1 MCNWCGLFSQSS
13 FDFSAS
19 CGGWSSRPTP
29 TSICPAVPS
38 CVRVL
43 TPSQAG
49 ERSEFHRRLGVL
61 HFSATP
67 FQFTSYRWLWQSR
80 QQHERGPIKK
90 HTVLAVDAEA
100 VSLETTSVLSMPA
113 LRRLVSLGAS
123 PTEATRSPESARLK
137 SAHSLPRRPANEFAG
152 YAQTTQRRLLKPTL
166 VRSADPR
173 GSSIGHGRGHQTS
186 MLSRPKHAQP
196 AQGKSAF
203 QEADGPTDR
212 DLQACVY
219 ETATTTLTPFAALD

>member
-1 MCNWCGLFSQSS
+1 MKT
-13 FDFSAS
+13 
-19 CGGWSSRPTP
+19 SRPTP
-29 TSICPAVPS
+29 TSILPAVPS

-61 HFSATP
+61 HSSATP

-152 YAQTTQRRLLKPTL
+152 CAQVGSRTSTQADDGTESFSRLDRRLLMPTL
-166 VRSADPR
+166 VRSTDCIEP
-173 GSSIGHGRGHQTS
+173 GSQHAQPPQTS
-186 MLSRPKHAQP
+186 MPVARRMLSRPSGHHLY
-196 AQGKSAF
+196 KSVASV
-203 QEADGPTDR
+203 R
-212 DLQACVY
+212 
-219 ETATTTLTPFAALD
+219 

>member
-1 MCNWCGLFSQSS
+1 MKT
-13 FDFSAS
+13 
-19 CGGWSSRPTP
+19 SRPTP
-29 TSICPAVPS
+29 TSILPAVPS

-61 HFSATP
+61 HSSATP

-100 VSLETTSVLSMPA
+100 VALETTSVLSMPA

-137 SAHSLPRRPANEFAG
+137 SAHSLPRRPASECAG
-152 YAQTTQRRLLKPTL
+152 SLSRLEGRLLKRAL
-166 VRSADPR
+166 VRSADCNEQ
-173 GSSIGHGRGHQTS
+173 SSKHGRGHQTS

-196 AQGKSAF
+196 SQGKESIS
-203 QEADGPTDR
+203 GSRHSTDR
-212 DLQACVY
+212 DLQTCVY
-219 ETATTTLTPFAALD
+219 ETATTTLTPSAALD